1 MAAEAPA
8 EPVPEGEA
16 TEVGWRRKKR
26 DLKTVSM
33 TGSGGGS
40 ASTCVY
46 GSHRV
51 SPKN

>member
-8 EPVPEGEA
+8 EPVPEGDA
-16 TEVGWRRKKR
+16 TEVGGAGKR